1 MRNLANVTSIA
12 VVITVIATMVAAT
25 RIASDLSQ
33 VDVGVSSGAGSAFVA
48 GMNLLYTGTGFL
60 LPAVA
65 VASFFKGSTAH
76 ALPAPGPRIGKGGAP
91 RIWLGP

>member
-1 MRNLANVTSIA
+1 M
-12 VVITVIATMVAAT
+12 
-25 RIASDLSQ
+25 
-33 VDVGVSSGAGSAFVA
+33 AGI
-48 GMNLLYTGTGFL
+48 NLLYTGTGFL